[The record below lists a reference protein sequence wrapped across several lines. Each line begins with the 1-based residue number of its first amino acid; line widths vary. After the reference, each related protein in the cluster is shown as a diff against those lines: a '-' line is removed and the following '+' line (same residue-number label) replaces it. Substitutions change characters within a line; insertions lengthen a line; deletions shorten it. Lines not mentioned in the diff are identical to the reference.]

1 MSTMET
7 HTHLCQWLQQNPSLI
22 LKNVLT
28 FPGDGDGGDGGGDG
42 DGDDSLQPLCS
53 RCAQYNP

>member
-1 MSTMET
+1 MET
-7 HTHLCQWLQQNPSLI
+7 HTHLCQWLQQNPSSI